1 MAITAE
7 TKTKK
12 QMNGNVHNW
21 TYYRCSRKSKF
32 VKCTEPAIRE
42 KDLLPPQISA
52 LLGDYQMSEKVY
64 DYITDRI
71 AQDEKAEN
79 AGSMSI
85 VANLKDKIANLNG
98 KLKILLD
105 SYLDQDIDHQTFL
118 AKKSEILSEKK
129 SLEEKLT
136 SLTTNHN
143 AWIEPMR
150 KWLEIAKSTCNLRE
164 IDDFGGQKTVLLEIF
179 GSNLAMRNKT
189 LTTLNSQNKLGVG
202 SKTAFRKGAESS
214 FLPLT
219 RIKNLNQKIAHLS
232 DNLDLL
238 SKMAGDEGFEPPNA
252 GTRTRCLT
260 TWRIPNTLAR
270 NAK

>member
-12 QMNGNVHNW
+12 QMNGNIHSW

-42 KDLLPPQISA
+42 KDLLPQISA
-52 LLGDYQMSEKVY
+52 LLGSYQTSEKIY

-79 AGSMSI
+79 AGNMSV

-105 SYLDQDIDHQTFL
+105 SYLDQDIDRQIFL

-150 KWLEIAKSTCNLRE
+150 KWLEIAKSICNLRE
-164 IDDFGGQKTVLLEIF
+164 IDDFGGQKRLFCLKSLDRT
-179 GSNLAMRNKT
+179 SQCKT
-189 LTTLNSQNKLGVG
+189 KPSPPSTT
-202 SKTAFRKGAESS
+202 KTSS
-214 FLPLT
+214 ELV
-219 RIKNLNQKIAHLS
+219 QK
-232 DNLDLL
+232 LL
-238 SKMAGDEGFEPPNA
+238 SGRGRKAVFVFGKN
-252 GTRTRCLT
+252 
-260 TWRIPNTLAR
+260 
-270 NAK
+270 